1 MTTKED
7 ERRKK
12 IEGLKLAIKWTYQSS
27 KFLTI
32 LILVITV
39 LGGLITI
46 VEPYLFKLI
55 INHLVEE
62 GAAIPF
68 VLAIGIVGILIM
80 YGVARIFQNI
90 FWDISNMIRR
100 IHSLRIERRAMHSLM
115 ENISSLDLIY
125 FEDPKYYNTLSQ
137 ATSNLWRI
145 LEVFWQFTFMAG
157 EVISILVI
165 IGALLGFDWRLV
177 VLVILG
183 AIPSILLVMKTAE
196 VQWSAFA
203 ESSPIFRQAHYY
215 RSLLTEQPEAV
226 KEVKSFGLRE
236 YFLQKFHNLFNDFI
250 KQQDKATV
258 KQAKWYLLVGVVEG
272 SLSVFAGW
280 LVVHSFI
287 VGRISIGDLTFL
299 WALLF
304 QFASHVRWVVRM
316 LGEMNTHAAF
326 LTPIV
331 KVLHFR
337 SSLAE
342 PERPQHFPARIRKG
356 LEFHNVSFI
365 YRRSKRAAVQ
375 NINLHVK
382 PGESIALVGEN
393 GSGKTTLVKL
403 LSRLYDVNSGEILI
417 DGINIKNFSLK
428 DLNSNIGVIFQDF
441 MRYEALIG
449 ENIRLGKLGGG
460 RKKVFE
466 AAKKSGAWEF
476 IKRLERKFKTPVGK
490 KLKEKGIELS
500 GGQWQ
505 KIALARAFFKN
516 APILILDE
524 PTAAVDAK
532 AEYNLFKKFKQ
543 LSKRK
548 ITFLISHRFSTV
560 RMADRIIVMDKGKI
574 VEVGSHQELLE
585 KKGIYAKLFQLQAK
599 GYQ

>member
-1 MTTKED
+1 MATKED

-62 GAAIPF
+62 GAALPF
-68 VLAIGIVGILIM
+68 VLAIGIAGILIM

-280 LVVHSFI
+280 LVVRSFI

-337 SSLAE
+337 PSLAE

-356 LEFHNVSFI
+356 LEFRNVSFI

-403 LSRLYDVNSGEILI
+403 LCRLYDANSGEILI

-441 MRYEALIG
+441 MRYEALIE

-560 RMADRIIVMDKGKI
+560 RMADRIVVMDKGKI